1 MRSLPSIVYSIF
13 EMSSAVQ
20 KLFFKNFIFR
30 NQVQYV
36 QVFDTSGNYSMYS
49 NNRDVKFLI
58 KVNIL
63 HEHLY
68 SLTQPEL
75 VGKLSSSFSMEVL
88 EIVFQASSRIF
99 QNSFFFWIS
108 AAFCSVLL
116 RRFHTSSVMLRSG
129 LWRPIHDR

>member
-1 MRSLPSIVYSIF
+1 
-13 EMSSAVQ
+13 MSSAVQ
-20 KLFFKNFIFR
+20 KVFFKNFIFR

-36 QVFDTSGNYSMYS
+36 QVFDTNANYSMYG

-99 QNSFFFWIS
+99 QNSSFFGFQLLFVT
-108 AAFCSVLL
+108 FC
-116 RRFHTSSVMLRSG
+116 
-129 LWRPIHDR
+129 

>member
-1 MRSLPSIVYSIF
+1 
-13 EMSSAVQ
+13 MSSAVQ

-99 QNSFFFWIS
+99 QNSFFLDFS
-108 AAFCSVLL
+108 CFLFRSVKTIPHFFSNVEVWPLEAN
-116 RRFHTSSVMLRSG
+116 
-129 LWRPIHDR
+129 P